1 MAAWAGIRMLAAGMR
16 PPPRCLPTPYLPSR
30 CPSWCHSFQ
39 PASTLLP
46 SNRPVSNC
54 LHVPWRRYQSCPWR
68 KWPRRILQ
76 PSRSRRGRWRRRNA
90 SRRGPQRSVTPL
102 YLHSTCTPHLPLLP
116 IQHGHRSTLPLRVP
130 FMFVRMYMSYVMLC
144 GAGEDSG
151 HGPAVRGGT
160 SGGTGGDGIA
170 DGRASRRPEWY

>member
-39 PASTLLP
+39 PDSTLLP

-90 SRRGPQRSVTPL
+90 SRRGPQRSVPPFTYTTFATPA
-102 YLHSTCTPHLPLLP
+102 HAAWSPVDPP
-116 IQHGHRSTLPLRVP
+116 IARNFHVHGH
-130 FMFVRMYMSYVMLC
+130 VMVC

-151 HGPAVRGGT
+151 HGPAIRGGT
-160 SGGTGGDGIA
+160 SGATGGDGIA